1 MYIYI
6 HIGFNDK
13 SHFMRQI
20 EKHADVYTSRVSN
33 FLRYTPYMYFR
44 SYTNTIAHNRNLDK
58 YREEVRFR
66 SIRQH
71 TSAYVS
77 IRQHTHPSHH
87 CTQPEPRQVPRRG
100 ALSQHTSAY
109 VSIRQ
114 HTHPSH
120 HCTQPEPRQVPRR
133 GALSHTPAA

>member
-1 MYIYI
+1 M

-58 YREEVRFR
+58 YREEVRLR
-66 SIRQH
+66 IHSQLKASYTWYTSSLRPH
-71 TSAYVS
+71 T
-77 IRQHTHPSHH
+77 
-87 CTQPEPRQVPRRG
+87 QVPKWMLENIDSYPQSEAEEASQVLQSYQSYAPQRIRR
-100 ALSQHTSAY
+100 HTY
-109 VSIRQ
+109 LYDR
-114 HTHPSH
+114 
-120 HCTQPEPRQVPRR
+120 
-133 GALSHTPAA
+133 

>member
-77 IRQHTHPSHH
+77 IHTLLTIAHNRNLDKYREEVRFRIH
-87 CTQPEPRQVPRRG
+87 QQLK
-100 ALSQHTSAY
+100 AAYTSY
-109 VSIRQ
+109 TSSLR
-114 HTHPSH
+114 P
-120 HCTQPEPRQVPRR
+120 
-133 GALSHTPAA
+133 HTPHTLAA